1 MPSLRWVLVC
11 ILTAQVAV
19 ARNCSER
26 SGGAFV
32 TIRVG
37 ENESVSPWVEDQTLP
52 AADEDFIEAAIAHAV
67 RPPGA
72 LTADK
77 SSKAVGRIPVFH
89 QILSGSDCDGW
100 SWHVDPKNVGW
111 AELAVEVCD
120 ASPRYIEEHSE
131 AWRTSPGRWC
141 PWKVQVAQEP
151 NPRMQSATCSKLRI
165 GEASAQSSSAS
176 LRCEA
181 LTLSAR
187 ALIQGARAA
196 VQLPKRPHSMQSHS
210 RSLGQ
215 SGTMSNFGSTLGSTF
230 GKSDVARQIS
240 KQDPKSMAQGG
251 LSGTAQLSQSGTST
265 ATGANFVPWTKAL
278 GSVIASPGKLASPK
292 TKASKLAGKAKCS
305 PDVRRAFRSK
315 PVEKCSCATI
325 TAVWSA
331 CDTFWEIDTTH
342 SGAITRQVYMDF
354 LKYICPTVNT
364 LRMLRRARLE
374 CRFRCSAVPVRLEDF
389 LAMVWPN
396 ATIEDTVAMFKSR
409 LQVHTQVQCSAG
421 QRIVQRC

>member
-1 MPSLRWVLVC
+1 MF
-11 ILTAQVAV
+11 
-19 ARNCSER
+19 NFR
-26 SGGAFV
+26 SCWPK
-32 TIRVG
+32 

-141 PWKVQVAQEP
+141 PWKVQVLKVED
-151 NPRMQSATCSKLRI
+151 RR
-165 GEASAQSSSAS
+165 G
-176 LRCEA
+176 
-181 LTLSAR
+181 
-187 ALIQGARAA
+187 
-196 VQLPKRPHSMQSHS
+196 KRPE
-210 RSLGQ
+210 
-215 SGTMSNFGSTLGSTF
+215 F
-230 GKSDVARQIS
+230 IS
-240 KQDPKSMAQGG
+240 KPALRGPLEPPGRICAGLLNMAPDFKTGSPLQCNCDGGG
-251 LSGTAQLSQSGTST
+251 LEPALLVCRGVGVRVVVENRKGSAVPVWDEHSNRCKLCAMDEGT
-265 ATGANFVPWTKAL
+265 W
-278 GSVIASPGKLASPK
+278 
-292 TKASKLAGKAKCS
+292 
-305 PDVRRAFRSK
+305 
-315 PVEKCSCATI
+315 VEKCSCATI

-364 LRMLRRARLE
+364 LRMLRRARPFFAAHDPFRKAQEHCVVAERMSRSYRLHCQLLAAPKKGE
-374 CRFRCSAVPVRLEDF
+374 AYRHLLPSIRRFNVSIFSIVCPSICLCADLFFDFSALS
-389 LAMVWPN
+389 LAVE
-396 ATIEDTVAMFKSR
+396 A
-409 LQVHTQVQCSAG
+409 
-421 QRIVQRC
+421 

>member
-141 PWKVQVAQEP
+141 PWKVQVLKVEDRRGKRPEFISKPAL
-151 NPRMQSATCSKLRI
+151 RGTDTKRTCSN
-165 GEASAQSSSAS
+165 SSS
-176 LRCEA
+176 
-181 LTLSAR
+181 TF
-187 ALIQGARAA
+187 GARAA